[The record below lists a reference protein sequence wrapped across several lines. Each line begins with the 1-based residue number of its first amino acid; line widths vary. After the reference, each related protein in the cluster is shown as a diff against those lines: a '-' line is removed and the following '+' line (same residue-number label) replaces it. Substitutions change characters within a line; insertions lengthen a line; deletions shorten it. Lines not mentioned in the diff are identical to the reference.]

1 MSRLTSIAKRAGRLA
16 ARTGLLD
23 AVPRFGRGS
32 LVVLMYHYFC
42 SDDAD
47 PDELTVRTSD
57 FRRQLEHLVRRFRVR
72 NVAEALR
79 ETFAGS
85 APHGPTVC
93 ITVDDVGNDFERHA
107 WPSIEALSVPVTVAI
122 CPALLGEP
130 RDETL
135 FGIAHALLRHSPE
148 STFRL
153 RRDLAKAD
161 LSYERA
167 WDRLR
172 STDPARL
179 RACLVDLGF
188 LPDPGGRVPSYV
200 RFPLLGTEALRGM
213 AATGPLDVASH
224 SMTHPDLS
232 RVRGDWLRY
241 ELAESKRR
249 IESDFG
255 TCPTFVY
262 AGGQRTVPPEPGTA
276 AVREAGYAFAFAGPR
291 DTVRKEKDP
300 MSLGRVAVLGD
311 EDFDMFRLRVGVA
324 SRR

>member
-1 MSRLTSIAKRAGRLA
+1 LTSIAKRAGRLA

-23 AVPRFGRGS
+23 ALPRFGRGS

-42 SDDAD
+42 PDDAA
-47 PDELTVRTSD
+47 PDELTVRSSD
-57 FRRQLEHLVRRFRVR
+57 LRKQLEYVLRRFRVR
-72 NVAEALR
+72 KLAEALG
-79 ETFAGS
+79 ETFDGET
-85 APHGPTVC
+85 PEGPTICV
-93 ITVDDVGNDFERHA
+93 TVDDVGTDFERHA

-130 RDETL
+130 REETL

-153 RRDLAKAD
+153 RRDLGMAD
-161 LSYERA
+161 LSYECA

-179 RACLVDLGF
+179 RTCLVDLGF
-188 LPDPGGRVPSYV
+188 LPDPGGRVPGYV

-213 AATGPLDVASH
+213 AATGLLDVASH

-232 RVRGDWLRY
+232 RLRGDWLRY

-255 TCPTFVY
+255 ACPIFVY
-262 AGGQRTVPPEPGTA
+262 PGGQRTVPPEPGTEA
-276 AVREAGYAFAFAGPR
+276 AREAGYAFAFAGPP
-291 DTVRKEKDP
+291 DSVGPEKDA
-300 MSLGRVAVLGD
+300 MALGRVGVLGT
-311 EDFDMFRLRVGVA
+311 EDFDMFRLRVGFA